1 MLMDYLTYINGL
13 EKADF
18 GEVFSDIKIKA
29 KNLFEDLQE
38 SSPDIRL
45 PDIISIEITGLY
57 PYKSDHTIRIKRE
70 KANIIYGGNGAGKTT
85 CINSIEFGLL
95 GSSSDL
101 EIKTNFSNR
110 VINKYNINTVLKIDG
125 KTYQLARSLLPHGDS
140 HEVTLQRISEVELDR
155 YYEIYE
161 GVQEVNTM
169 FHALTGLTF
178 SEYSKL
184 FDFFSLRVPRRHYL
198 SSVLFNTNGAV
209 WRQRIFTKLMGENT
223 VVKISEEA
231 FRRWSN
237 SKSSVSKT
245 KRKIANYENL
255 KEMELSKVTPSPE
268 STSIED
274 ELAENEINSIKNK
287 IIQLK
292 EQKKSYQS
300 KADELRNKFIDGL
313 KNEGSINKQFAE
325 KNLKLERMNEIR
337 ENEFI
342 CNVCESNYSAEA
354 KKRIEQGVC
363 PSCGSKSDVSDSL
376 TSQET
381 YNALREE
388 IHELNNKIKR
398 NQDRSVKFNTLSEK
412 INKEIMAFDR
422 ELDSLNER
430 LIQLSSETPTIQL
443 GRTIDV
449 MFQLKEELK
458 NFEDEERQ
466 YQMLYEITKKF
477 LDDKTNELI
486 SMLNERF
493 QYYQRELFDSSKWS
507 ITPSFDILSEDD
519 QEFKHLSHGE
529 KNITDIIFRM
539 AVFDVLEEFNPN
551 QKLLFI
557 IDTPEEG
564 LDAAFYKRFQTAFIE
579 FVKNHKGNLIAFTSC
594 EREFIDNLDSK
605 IFRLENL
612 LIKSSNSRPFQ
623 VKQLS
628 LLQFV
633 DIS

>member
-1 MLMDYLTYINGL
+1 MDYLTYINGL
-13 EKADF
+13 KKDEL
-18 GEVFSDIKIKA
+18 GEISSDIKIKA
-29 KNLFEDLQE
+29 KNLFEDLKE
-38 SSPDIRL
+38 SSPEIKL
-45 PDIISIEITGLY
+45 PEIISIEITGLY
-57 PYKSDHTIRIKRE
+57 PYKSDHTIRVKRE
-70 KANIIYGGNGAGKTT
+70 KGNVIYGGNGAGKTT

-110 VINKYNINTVLKIDG
+110 VINKYNINTVLKIED
-125 KTYQLARSLLPHGDS
+125 KKYQLVRSLLPNGDS

-155 YYEIYE
+155 YYEVYD
-161 GVQEVNTM
+161 GVQEVNTI
-169 FHALTGLTF
+169 FHSLTGLTF

-255 KEMELSKVTPSPE
+255 KEMELSRVTPSPE
-268 STSIED
+268 STSVED
-274 ELAENEINSIKNK
+274 ELAENELHSIKNK
-287 IIQLK
+287 MIHLK
-292 EQKKSYQS
+292 EQKQSYQK
-300 KADELRNKFIDGL
+300 KADELRQKFIDGL
-313 KNEGSINKQFAE
+313 QNEGLINKQFAE
-325 KNLKLERMNEIR
+325 KSLKLEKISEIR
-337 ENEFI
+337 ESEFI
-342 CNVCESNYSAEA
+342 CSVCDVNYTDIA
-354 KKRIEQGVC
+354 KERIQKGVC
-363 PSCGSKSDVSDSL
+363 PSCGSKSHVSETL

-381 YNALREE
+381 YNTLREE
-388 IHELNNKIKR
+388 IHTLNLKIQK
-398 NQDRSVKFNTLSEK
+398 NQERSIKFNSLSDK
-412 INKEIMAFDR
+412 INKEISAFDR
-422 ELDSLNER
+422 ELEALNER
-430 LIQLSSETPTIQL
+430 LIQLSSDTPTIQV
-443 GRTIDV
+443 GRTHEV
-449 MFQLKEELK
+449 MYQLEHDLEE
-458 NFEDEERQ
+458 FEDEEKQ
-466 YQMLYEITKKF
+466 FNILYEITKKF

-486 SMLNERF
+486 TKLNERF
-493 QYYQRELFDSSKWS
+493 QFYQRELFDSSKWS
-507 ITPSFDILSEDD
+507 LTPSFEILSEDE

-564 LDAAFYKRFQTAFIE
+564 LDAAFYKRFQTTFID
-579 FVKNHKGNLIAFTSC
+579 FVKSHKGNLIVFTSC
-594 EREFIDNLDSK
+594 EREFIDKLDSK